1 MTPVGTV
8 CLSDIYVLR
17 KYYERRDLDRVP
29 LPWKQDGRGF
39 DIIDIDEVMRTRL
52 SGAELDVVLNDTS
65 LENFRLVR
73 FAPRTTSDM
82 IINRPH
88 VQVPID
94 THPLF
99 MMIFRSRQPVH
110 LSQAGTWHIKTDEHF
125 FWANASWTT
134 TVTLVADVKPEAIT
148 AL

>member
-8 CLSDIYVLR
+8 CLANIYVLR
-17 KYYERRDLDRVP
+17 EYYERRALDRVP
-29 LPWKQDGRGF
+29 LPWRTDQRGF
-39 DIIDIDEVMRTRL
+39 DVVDINDEIRTRL
-52 SGAELDVVLNDTS
+52 TGSELDAVLNDPT

-82 IINRPH
+82 IISRPH
-88 VQVPID
+88 IQVPID

-125 FWANASWTT
+125 FWANASWTP
-134 TVTLVADVKPEAIT
+134 TVTLVADFKQLST
-148 AL
+148 TS